1 MKPLSVIFVVYHYD
15 KELSTPDELLA
26 KYSTIHPVTKSLRE
40 LGANVTVFQR
50 FHTDASFE
58 RDGVAYR
65 FLSDSC
71 PPPLGKWQIPGKFHH
86 AIENSC
92 DSRMPTVVHLH
103 GLFYPVQLAMLKKML
118 SEACVVT
125 VQHHAEHPWRK
136 PFGMIQRRGLRVA
149 DGFFFAAK
157 ELAAEWIERGII
169 SSRQPIFPIM
179 EGSTKFTVES
189 RPDCRALTGISGSPV
204 LLWVGRLIKLKDP
217 LTVLRGFD
225 LILEGLPE
233 ARLYMAYHQ
242 PELLGDVQAQIAG
255 SPRLKKA
262 VVLLGQVPHA
272 ELERIYNSADYF
284 VLGSHY
290 EGSGFALAE
299 AMACGVVPVV
309 TDIPSF
315 RTMTGQFSVGGG
327 WTPGNASSFAEKF
340 LQVSQQRLDEMSNRT
355 INFFQDHLS
364 YSAIARDSLAAFQE
378 LLGSRLGAE
387 P

>member
-1 MKPLSVIFVVYHYD
+1 MKPLSVIFVIYHYD
-15 KELSTPDELLA
+15 KELSTPDELLD

-40 LGANVTVFQR
+40 LGAKVTVFQR

-65 FLSDSC
+65 FLSDPC
-71 PPPLGKWQIPGKFHH
+71 PPPLGKWRIPWKFHS
-86 AIENSC
+86 AIR
-92 DSRMPTVVHLH
+92 DSYDTTAPTVVHLH
-103 GLFYPVQLAMLKKML
+103 GLFYPIQLAMLKKVL
-118 SEACVVT
+118 PKNCVVT

-136 PFGMIQRRGLRVA
+136 PFGTIQRRGLKLA

-157 ELAAEWIERGII
+157 ELAGEWIERGII

-179 EGSTKFTVES
+179 EGSTQFTFKS
-189 RPDCRALTGISGSPV
+189 RTECRALTGISGSPV

-225 LILEGLPE
+225 HILEKFPH

-242 PELLGDVQAQIAG
+242 PELIGGVQAEIAA
-255 SPRLKKA
+255 SPKLRKA

-272 ELERIYNSADYF
+272 ELEVIYNSANYF

-315 RTMTGQFSVGGG
+315 RTMTGQYSIGGG
-327 WTPGNASSFAEKF
+327 WTPGDASSFAKEF
-340 LQVSQQRLDEMSNRT
+340 LRVSAQPLDEMSNSTVR
-355 INFFQDHLS
+355 FFQEHLS
-364 YSAIARDSLAAFQE
+364 YDAIARDSVAAFQE
-378 LLGSRLGAE
+378 LLASHPGARF
-387 P
+387 

>member
-1 MKPLSVIFVVYHYD
+1 MKTLSLLVVVYHYD
-15 KELSTPDELLA
+15 EELLTPDELLA
-26 KYSTIHPVTKSLRE
+26 RYSTIHPVTKSLRE
-40 LGANVTVFQR
+40 LGATLTVFQR

-65 FLSDSC
+65 FFCDSC
-71 PPPLGKWQIPGKFHH
+71 PPPLGKWQIPWKFHQ
-86 AIENSC
+86 AIKNSC
-92 DSRMPTVVHLH
+92 DTTTPTVLHLH
-103 GLFYPVQLAMLKKML
+103 GLFYPLQLATLKSVL
-118 SEACVVT
+118 PNSCVIT

-136 PFGMIQRRGLRVA
+136 PFGIIQRRGLKVA

-157 ELAAEWIERGII
+157 ELATQWIERGII
-169 SSRQPIFPIM
+169 SSQQPIFPIM
-179 EGSTKFTVES
+179 EGSTKFTFKS
-189 RPDCRALTGISGSPV
+189 RAECRAVTGMSGSPV

-225 LILEGLPE
+225 RILERFPH

-242 PELLGDVQAQIAG
+242 PELLADVQAEIAAR
-255 SPRLKKA
+255 PKLRNA

-272 ELERIYNSADYF
+272 ELEMIYNSADYF

-315 RTMTGQFSVGGG
+315 RTMTGQYSIGGG
-327 WTPGNASSFAEKF
+327 WTPGDATSFAEKF
-340 LQVSQQRLDEMSNRT
+340 LQVSQQRLDDTSKST
-355 INFFQDHLS
+355 VKFFQEHLS
-364 YSAIARDSLAAFQE
+364 YSAIARASVAAFHE
-378 LLGSRLGAE
+378 LLASHSGARS
-387 P
+387 